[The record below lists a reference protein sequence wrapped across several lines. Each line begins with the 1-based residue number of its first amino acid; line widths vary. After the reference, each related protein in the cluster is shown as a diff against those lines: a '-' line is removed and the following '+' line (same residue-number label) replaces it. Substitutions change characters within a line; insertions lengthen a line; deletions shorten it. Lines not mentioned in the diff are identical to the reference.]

1 MSAEPAALDRTRWTK
16 LWKRIGA
23 RGDGLDVFG
32 RLETGYAEPAR
43 AYHTGAHVRHCLGE
57 LDRDRSLAARP
68 DEVEMAVWFHD
79 AVYVPGAGDNED
91 RSADWALRALTSA
104 GAAPGPAQRIHALI
118 LATGH
123 SNIPADPDAR
133 LLCDIDLSILGQSN
147 AAFDEF
153 ERQIR
158 HEYAWVPEPYYR
170 QTRSKVL
177 AGFLSRESIYQTEP
191 FASRYEIRA
200 RENLERAL
208 RNLSD

>member
-1 MSAEPAALDRTRWTK
+1 MSAKPAGLDRTRWTE

-23 RGDGLDVFG
+23 RGDGLDVFD
-32 RLETGYAEPAR
+32 RLEAAHGEPAR
-43 AYHTGAHVRHCLGE
+43 TYHTATHVRHCLEE

-68 DEVEMAVWFHD
+68 DEVEMALWFHD
-79 AVYVPGAGDNED
+79 AVYVPGAGDNEN
-91 RSADWALRALTSA
+91 RSADWALTALTSA
-104 GAAPGPAQRIHALI
+104 GTAPDRAQRIQALI

-123 SNIPADPDAR
+123 SDIPADPDAR
-133 LLCDIDLSILGQSN
+133 LLCDIDLSILGQSR

-170 QTRSKVL
+170 RTRSKVL
-177 AGFLSRESIYQTEP
+177 AGFLRRESIYQTEP
-191 FASRYEIRA
+191 FASRYEARA